1 VEARWR
7 VCRASGRTR
16 EAGVRGERGIHQ
28 LHSPEWRVQRT
39 ALGFRGR
46 EASADFSRHP
56 VRLRRAVFRAQ
67 DDRICPVIAH
77 ACGNRLLEIT
87 GFRWKKNGF
96 SENRSR
102 RESFGSAHR
111 RFSRPRLPS
120 SPSEFVRGTRVDR
133 ARCVTIHIPLRHDTR
148 YAIRDTRYVCF
159 DASRSVSRQSL
170 RPRFNPVLTRTARAT
185 PSAPSP
191 PPRAA
196 AFRARSS

>member
-1 VEARWR
+1 M
-7 VCRASGRTR
+7 
-16 EAGVRGERGIHQ
+16 RGERGIHQ

-56 VRLRRAVFRAQ
+56 VRLRRAVFRAH
-67 DDRICPVIAH
+67 DIGFAPSSPTPVGIDFWKSQVFA
-77 ACGNRLLEIT
+77 GKKT
-87 GFRWKKNGF
+87 VFRKTARDANPSDPPIGA
-96 SENRSR
+96 SR
-102 RESFGSAHR
+102 ARAFL
-111 RFSRPRLPS
+111 PRLPDS
-120 SPSEFVRGTRVDR
+120 CEGREWT
-133 ARCVTIHIPLRHDTR
+133 ARDVSQHTSLYVT
-148 YAIRDTRYVCF
+148 IRDTRYVSF
-159 DASRSVSRQSL
+159 DASWSVSRQSL